1 MPVAGE
7 VNLMTQ
13 FCFVMEIRG
22 SARLIL
28 GSKDE
33 PRGIEEKGKR

>member
-1 MPVAGE
+1 M
-7 VNLMTQ
+7 MR
-13 FCFVMEIRG
+13 FCFVMGIRG

-28 GSKDE
+28 GNKDE